1 MAFGM
6 QKDDGHSL
14 VHYKTF
20 SSTLQKQ
27 VMAFIRGGG
36 RMFVSGAYIG
46 SDMQRGDERDFL
58 SEVFKTSYGGS
69 DCNQTNNTV
78 NGLGI
83 SFDLIRHPNAV
94 HYAATNVNVMRPAN
108 ASSFCAMQYADGTDA
123 AVAYDGADYKCFVM
137 GFPFECIN
145 SIKARQ
151 QVMKAVMNFLTKK

>member
-1 MAFGM
+1 MGNQQNASVCHVENIARSGSYNVLSSSLEAFENDFVKPSHYSVIDMAFGM

-58 SEVFKTSYGGS
+58 SGVFKTSYGGS
-69 DCNQTNNTV
+69 DCNQTNNT
-78 NGLGI
+78 
-83 SFDLIRHPNAV
+83 AV
-94 HYAATNVNVMRPAN
+94 SYTHLTLPTN
-108 ASSFCAMQYADGTDA
+108 
-123 AVAYDGADYKCFVM
+123 
-137 GFPFECIN
+137 
-145 SIKARQ
+145 
-151 QVMKAVMNFLTKK
+151 